1 MGLVSEKAGSRA
13 STLLSGQWLWLFCH
27 FPALLCLGLVFQVR
41 ILKVLF
47 KRNTINSW
55 LIMSIEI
62 ATEFFL
68 IALEK
73 VMRETLH

>member
-1 MGLVSEKAGSRA
+1 M
-13 STLLSGQWLWLFCH
+13 
-27 FPALLCLGLVFQVR
+27 R
-41 ILKVLF
+41 ILKAVS

-55 LIMSIEI
+55 LIMSIET